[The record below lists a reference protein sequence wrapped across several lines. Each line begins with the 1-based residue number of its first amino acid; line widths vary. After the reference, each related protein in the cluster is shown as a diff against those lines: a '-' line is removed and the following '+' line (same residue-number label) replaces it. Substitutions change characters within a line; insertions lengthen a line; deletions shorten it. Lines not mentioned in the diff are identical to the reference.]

1 MIIFCIILSRGGA
14 LRLKRIRIYLDTSV
28 ISHLSA
34 KEVPD
39 KMNDTHILWEQLR
52 GNIFTAVIS
61 NITLE
66 EIGKCPEPKRELL
79 YKYLSEINFEQVS
92 ENEESIVLTS
102 EYLNYGVLKNK
113 SKDDLRHI
121 ALATVLNID
130 YIVSWNFKH
139 FVNVN
144 TINKV
149 AAINKLLNYKEI
161 SILPPSM
168 IIEGDE

>member
-1 MIIFCIILSRGGA
+1 M
-14 LRLKRIRIYLDTSV
+14 KKIRIYLDTSV

-34 KEVPD
+34 EDVPD
-39 KMNDTHILWEQLR
+39 KMNDTLVLWEQ
-52 GNIFTAVIS
+52 IKQEKFTAVVS

-66 EIGKCPEPKRELL
+66 EIEKCPEPKRELL
-79 YKYLSEINFEQVS
+79 YNYLAEINFEQVA
-92 ENEESIVLTS
+92 ENEESISLTS
-102 EYLNYGVLKNK
+102 EYLNYGVLKGK

-121 ALATVLNID
+121 ALATVINID

-149 AAINKLLNYKEI
+149 GAINKIMNYKEVN
-161 SILPPSM
+161 ILPPSM
-168 IIEGDE
+168 IVEGDE